1 MPKDKLQD
9 EFMELLNQCQ
19 GTIIKLC
26 LLHTD
31 RQPDS
36 VNDLYQEIVCNLWE
50 SFPRFRHQSKPNT
63 WVYRIALNTA
73 YMQHRSRKHIP
84 KFISLNDYMRE
95 NIANP
100 EENNM
105 INRLYQL
112 IDLLDE
118 YEKTIIFLYID
129 KVPLREI
136 AETLGTTEDAIKHK
150 ISRLKL
156 KMIKMNENEPQ

>member
-1 MPKDKLQD
+1 M
-9 EFMELLNQCQ
+9 C
-19 GTIIKLC
+19 
-26 LLHTD
+26 
-31 RQPDS
+31 
-36 VNDLYQEIVCNLWE
+36 
-50 SFPRFRHQSKPNT
+50 
-63 WVYRIALNTA
+63 
-73 YMQHRSRKHIP
+73 
-84 KFISLNDYMRE
+84 E